1 MFNSKKEKGILP
13 FLLVVQIDYGALL
26 AFCLMGNRG
35 FWLGLKRTV
44 TLHVI
49 PRLSLRKDV
58 PPLPFIHL
66 HIMMRT

>member
-1 MFNSKKEKGILP
+1 
-13 FLLVVQIDYGALL
+13 LLVVQIDYDAHL
-26 AFCLMGNRG
+26 AFCVMGNRG

-49 PRLSLRKDV
+49 PRLRLRKYV
-58 PPLPFIHL
+58 PSLPSIHL